1 MLNANKL
8 QYVKADTEDSSFK
21 LKSKII
27 QLNNHKKR
35 DERNL
40 FFDKIKQNS
49 LTTKDY
55 LLIAFCIGI
64 MFIST
69 AFLITFSTELAIGTK
84 VEWLLGGE
92 KLFML

>member
-8 QYVKADTEDSSFK
+8 QYVTRGTDESSFK
-21 LKSKII
+21 PKSKII
-27 QLNNHKKR
+27 HLDNHKKR

-40 FFDKIKQNS
+40 FFDKVKQNS

-69 AFLITFSTELAIGTK
+69 AFLITFSTEISNWHESRMAT
-84 VEWLLGGE
+84 WWE